1 MMAHSGA
8 NRRRKRRK
16 NSSSIFRPSS
26 LLKRFIS
33 VNELA
38 AIVTYLASD
47 LSSVTIGPALRVDGG
62 VVRAIL

>member
-1 MMAHSGA
+1 MKAHSGA
-8 NRRRKRRK
+8 NRRRKWGK
-16 NSSSIFRPSS
+16 YFSSIFRPSS
-26 LLKRFIS
+26 LLKGFIS

-47 LSSVTIGPALRVDGG
+47 LSSATIGPALRVDGG